1 MRALLLL
8 LLGFSTA
15 LANADV
21 RRDYVDSRVGQ
32 LHARMVE
39 PATAGGPP
47 VILLHLVPNSSQ
59 VFEQFLPLIAD
70 DRSAIAFDL
79 PGFGMSDPVKGDET
93 VPAYADAILDGID
106 ALTLQQ
112 VDLIGYH
119 TGAAVAAEMATRRP
133 ELVRRVVLVAVPV
146 LTREERDRFAALPPI
161 AFDEE
166 GEFAKAE
173 WQRSL
178 HWRGPGQSVDSVKR
192 TYAEKMRPGARER
205 GAQAVVAYD
214 LGAALGKIGQP
225 LLVIRPQDD
234 LWEATL
240 RAKPLVPDAQWVEM
254 PHYGHGLFEV
264 AAEELAELIDEFLDE

>member
-8 LLGFSTA
+8 LLVFSTA
-15 LANADV
+15 LANGDV

-39 PATAGGPP
+39 PVKAGGPP

-70 DRSAIAFDL
+70 DRAAYAFDL
-79 PGFGMSDPVKGDET
+79 PGFGMSDPVAGDET
-93 VPAYADAILDGID
+93 IPAYADAILDSIE
-106 ALTLQQ
+106 ALGLPQ
-112 VDLIGYH
+112 VDLVGYH
-119 TGAAVAAEMATRRP
+119 TGAAVASEMAVRRP
-133 ELVRRVVLVAVPV
+133 ELVRRLVLVAVPV

-161 AFDEE
+161 AFDEK

-178 HWRGPGQSVDSVKR
+178 RWRGPGQSVDSVKR

-214 LGAALGKIGQP
+214 LSVALGKIGQP
-225 LLVIRPQDD
+225 LLVIRPRDD
-234 LWEATL
+234 LWEATQ
-240 RAKPLVPDAQWVEM
+240 RAKALVPDAQWVEM
-254 PHYGHGLFEV
+254 PDYGHGVFEV
-264 AAEELAELIDEFLDE
+264 AAGELAELIDGFLDE